1 MLRRKLRPLPHFCLQ
16 QVTISCID
24 KPWAPG
30 CVHGVMGTVMVSV
43 TRYRQYAA
51 DCVRQAQGEEAA
63 EDKTIMLNVALAW
76 LRLAQQAEAR
86 DEADSPSIAP
96 EHVDHYEWSR

>member
-1 MLRRKLRPLPHFCLQ
+1 M
-16 QVTISCID
+16 
-24 KPWAPG
+24 
-30 CVHGVMGTVMVSV
+30 MGTVMVSV

-86 DEADSPSIAP
+86 HEADSPSISP
-96 EHVDHYEWSR
+96 EPIDHYEWSR

>member
-1 MLRRKLRPLPHFCLQ
+1 
-16 QVTISCID
+16 
-24 KPWAPG
+24 
-30 CVHGVMGTVMVSV
+30 MGTVMVSV

-86 DEADSPSIAP
+86 HEAESPSIAP
-96 EHVDHYEWSR
+96 EEVDHHSSGAFSGHDPSRAWATNSLPP